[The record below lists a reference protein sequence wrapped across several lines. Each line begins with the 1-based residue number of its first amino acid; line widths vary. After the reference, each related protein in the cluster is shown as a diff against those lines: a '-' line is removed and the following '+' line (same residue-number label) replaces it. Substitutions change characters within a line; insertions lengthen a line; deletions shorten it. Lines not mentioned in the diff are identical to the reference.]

1 MFIGFKL
8 KVLAPSA
15 CESTRS
21 FYLINKMNENYD
33 RHRRNIIIALSIITS
48 ILVTCSYNSGKDAPK
63 ARLVDTT
70 DSCGINDAYYEIQD
84 VDTTN
89 DGYDTDSVIYLDAN
103 GNIIKSPL
111 E

>member
-1 MFIGFKL
+1 
-8 KVLAPSA
+8 
-15 CESTRS
+15 
-21 FYLINKMNENYD
+21 MNENYNK
-33 RHRRNIIIALSIITS
+33 HRRNIII
-48 ILVTCSYNSGKDAPK
+48 ILTVIVSVLVVCSHNNRNEAK

-89 DGYDTDSVIYLDAN
+89 DGYDTDSVIYVDAN

-111 E
+111 N